1 MRVHAG
7 GTYSIAWWT
16 VAKHSKKKSKIVK
29 TVGVVKVWKLMV
41 GGM

>member
-16 VAKHSKKKSKIVK
+16 VESDSKKKSEIVK
-29 TVGVVKVWKLMV
+29 TVGVVKVWKLLV
-41 GGM
+41 DGM